1 MLLIRIL
8 FKIVAVPLFLIV
20 GTVEFLFK
28 FLTNVS
34 SYVIGPL
41 MLFIIGCDIWCV
53 FGQKWTQCLILTGM
67 IAACFLVLFIAAVVI
82 GLLESARE
90 GIEGFIR
97 S

>member
-20 GTVEFLFK
+20 GTVELMFK

-67 IAACFLVLFIAAVVI
+67 TVACFLVLFIAAVVI

-90 GIEGFIR
+90 GIAGFIR